1 MGGHAL
7 LSPAMVKPETDV
19 MKKQKQ
25 KTQNK
30 NKTKQTNKQKL
41 KILQKLTN
49 SVKSW

>member
-7 LSPAMVKPETDV
+7 LPPAMVKPETDV

-30 NKTKQTNKQKL
+30 TNKQTKAENTP
-41 KILQKLTN
+41 KADKQCEIM
-49 SVKSW
+49 VI